1 MGVHLIHIGK
11 AWDGHKGQKNC
22 SAFELAMLDRHVI
35 NIQLIFV
42 LLSAVEIVKLPMSS
56 LIMGENMSENMSDG
70 QCQWH
75 AQMKIP
81 LTWVCRASIM
91 ASD

>member
-1 MGVHLIHIGK
+1 
-11 AWDGHKGQKNC
+11 
-22 SAFELAMLDRHVI
+22 MLDRHVI

-70 QCQWH
+70 QCQ
-75 AQMKIP
+75 
-81 LTWVCRASIM
+81 
-91 ASD
+91 